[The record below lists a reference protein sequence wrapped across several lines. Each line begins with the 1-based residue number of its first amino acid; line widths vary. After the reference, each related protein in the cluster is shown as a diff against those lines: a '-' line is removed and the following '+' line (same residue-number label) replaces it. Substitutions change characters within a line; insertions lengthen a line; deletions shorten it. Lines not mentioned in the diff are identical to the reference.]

1 MYSMY
6 SLGNADAGS
15 FGAEGPP
22 RLRNAAIG
30 QKIASTIGRQL
41 QTDAAAKVGADRL
54 LRNTVRQELLDATV
68 DAIRAQ
74 ARVPPNLSDACKCYT
89 QAAVDFAVSKGA
101 PPPPADVVAQLAATC
116 AVDEAG
122 FQAALKA
129 GGVSVSK
136 CAPIWKRP
144 STWVLGGAVFLGL
157 FLVLR

>member
-1 MYSMY
+1 MRS
-6 SLGNADAGS
+6 D
-15 FGAEGPP
+15 
-22 RLRNAAIG
+22 AIG

-68 DAIRAQ
+68 DAIRAEQ
-74 ARVPPNLSDACKCYT
+74 VRVPSNLSDACKCYT
-89 QAAVDFAVSKGA
+89 QAAVDFAVSQGA

-116 AVDEAG
+116 AADEAG

-144 STWVLGGAVFLGL
+144 STWVLGGAVLLGL
-157 FLVLR
+157 VLVLR